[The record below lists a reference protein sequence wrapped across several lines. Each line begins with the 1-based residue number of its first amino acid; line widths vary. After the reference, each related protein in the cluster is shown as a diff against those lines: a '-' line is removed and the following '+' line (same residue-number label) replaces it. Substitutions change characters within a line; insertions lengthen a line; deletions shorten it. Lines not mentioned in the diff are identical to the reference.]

1 MKGTAVLL
9 GNQTRPTHLR
19 NIELLLRIRVPRV
32 VLILEIERNIRE
44 IERSILQIGRNI
56 LIVTNPS
63 LSTDPLPRLGHKLD
77 MGHNPRAEMA
87 HDTDHRVGTDNDV
100 AIHHVTQRVP
110 IILATHVTDLVP
122 IRQADRLQT
131 EMTPGAGIN
140 TAKAPAGAPLLA
152 GMVIAHFVAKTTAI
166 LENAPLLIK
175 ISALDF
181 LATSAL
187 LPFITEHLLTDSF
200 RNSQPLNRPLLISLQ

>member
-32 VLILEIERNIRE
+32 VLILEIERNILE

-63 LSTDPLPRLGHKLD
+63 LSTDPLPRVGHKIDL
-77 MGHNPRAEMA
+77 GHNPRAEMA
-87 HDTDHRVGTDNDV
+87 HDTDHRVGTDNNV

-122 IRQADRLQT
+122 IRVVDRLAT
-131 EMTPGAGIN
+131 ET
-140 TAKAPAGAPLLA
+140 
-152 GMVIAHFVAKTTAI
+152 I
-166 LENAPLLIK
+166 LEAMMTSPPETEVALYTTKTGMETSITSSSKEINLLI
-175 ISALDF
+175 
-181 LATSAL
+181 
-187 LPFITEHLLTDSF
+187 
-200 RNSQPLNRPLLISLQ
+200 

>member
-32 VLILEIERNIRE
+32 VLILEIERNILE

-63 LSTDPLPRLGHKLD
+63 LSTDPLPRLGHKIDL
-77 MGHNPRAEMA
+77 EMA
-87 HDTDHRVGTDNDV
+87 HDTDHRVGTDNNV
-100 AIHHVTQRVP
+100 AIHHVTQRVQ
-110 IILATHVTDLVP
+110 IILATQVTDLVP
-122 IRQADRLQT
+122 NRQADRLQT
-131 EMTPGAGIN
+131 EITPGAGIN

-152 GMVIAHFVAKTTAI
+152 GKVIAHFVAKTNAI

-175 ISALDF
+175 ISELDF

-200 RNSQPLNRPLLISLQ
+200 KNSRPLNRPLLISLQ